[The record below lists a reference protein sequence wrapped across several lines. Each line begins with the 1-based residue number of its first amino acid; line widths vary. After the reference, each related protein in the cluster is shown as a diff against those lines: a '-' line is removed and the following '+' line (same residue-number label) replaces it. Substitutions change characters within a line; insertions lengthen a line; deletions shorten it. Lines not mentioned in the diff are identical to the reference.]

1 MATRS
6 RWRALSV
13 ALAGSL
19 AFSAAACAGAGGGGG
34 DDGGTVTIAT
44 VANPQMQDIEKLS
57 SEFEKDHPD
66 INVKFVT
73 LPENELRDR
82 VTQDIATEGG
92 QYDVVTIGTYETPI
106 WAKNG
111 WITNLTDRA

>member
-1 MATRS
+1 MR
-6 RWRALSV
+6 V
-13 ALAGSL
+13 AAVTSIAAL

-34 DDGGTVTIAT
+34 DDGSTVTIAT

-57 SEFEKDHPD
+57 KEFEKDHPD
-66 INVKFVT
+66 VKVKFVT

-111 WITNLTDRA
+111 WITNLTDRAGK